1 MNAETTLLP
10 ISVDAFAKL
19 AGFIATNQVAV
30 FTTMTSDGTLHSRPL
45 LTREVDLAGH
55 ALWFFVA
62 SNFAKAEEMLDG
74 REVGLSYVAP
84 DKAGYYS
91 VSGRAQVVHD
101 KAKAAEL
108 WTPGVATRFPTSADD
123 PRLVLVRVSVEAV
136 EYWDSP

>member
-10 ISVDAFAKL
+10 ISVDTFARL
-19 AGFIATNQVAV
+19 ARFIATNKVAV

-45 LTREVDLAGH
+45 LTRETDLAGH

-62 SNFAKAEEMLDG
+62 SHFAKVEEMLQG
-74 REVGLSYVAP
+74 REVGLSYASS
-84 DKAGYYS
+84 DGEGYYS
-91 VSGRAQVVHD
+91 VSGRACVVHD

-108 WTPGVATRFPTSADD
+108 WTPGVATRFPTGADD
-123 PRLVLVRVSVEAV
+123 PRLVLVRVDVEAV

>member
-1 MNAETTLLP
+1 MPTESTLLP
-10 ISVDAFAKL
+10 ISVEAFATL
-19 AGFIATNQVAV
+19 AEFIKDTKVAM
-30 FTTMTSDGTLHSRPL
+30 FTTATSDGTLHSRPL

-55 ALWFFVA
+55 ALWFFMA

-123 PRLVLVRVSVEAV
+123 PRLVLVRVTVESV